1 MQSSSNS
8 AKLFDQLLTFGEN
21 AKHPTTNPLRKIP
34 ILIKILKKLITDVW
48 NHVGTS
54 ANKGL

>member
-1 MQSSSNS
+1 MLYEN
-8 AKLFDQLLTFGEN
+8 AKNFKQLLTFGEN
-21 AKHPTTNPLRKIP
+21 VKHPTTNPLRKIP